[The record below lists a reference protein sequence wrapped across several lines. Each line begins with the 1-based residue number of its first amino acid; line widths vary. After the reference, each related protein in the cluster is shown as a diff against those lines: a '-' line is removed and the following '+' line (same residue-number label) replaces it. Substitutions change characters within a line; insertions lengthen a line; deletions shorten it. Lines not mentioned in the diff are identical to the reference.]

1 MRSGRKFG
9 WIIALFLILIAAIV
23 GFNARATAKERE
35 TALIINVA
43 ARQRALAERYI
54 KDVLL
59 KVEGFQADPQE
70 DATQLQRTALALLE
84 GGEVQAVQG
93 ADATVTIHPMKG
105 DWKTI
110 AKLQQERMLI
120 GKLLRTGNALLASDR
135 GNPGFDQQLMQL
147 RIIGAQVSG
156 ITSDAVGEMTKH
168 AEVALWRLVWVGVA
182 LGLVGAAAAIGMALL
197 LKRIGAQQTMQFR
210 SLVHNSSDPIT
221 VLDESGRVQYQSA
234 SAEHVLGVPSSELLG
249 SNITE
254 LIHPGDVATMAGAIA
269 DLLQHQNSVS
279 RVEYRLGRGDGAW
292 RNVESAMTNLMSDP
306 TVRGLVLNT
315 RDMTERHESEE
326 KLRTLQAE
334 RSSLLEQTVQAT
346 ELERKRVAAELHDGP
361 VQHLTAF
368 DVKLESLR
376 DRVAREDAEGA
387 GRLVDQLQG
396 QVRNEISE
404 LRKMMTELR
413 PPMLD
418 ERGLSAALS
427 EHLASIERD
436 ADLVC
441 SLECDLRGR
450 LDPAQE
456 VILYRVAQ
464 EAMANVLKHARA
476 KRVWISLRE
485 NDGRIGLQVRDDGV
499 GFDPSSISTSP
510 MNGHFGLLAMRER
523 VEMAGGSWTVTTSGG
538 AGTIIRAELPKE
550 IRTL

>member
-120 GKLLRTGNALLASDR
+120 GKLLTTGNALLASDR

-147 RIIGAQVSG
+147 RIIGAQVSSV
-156 ITSDAVGEMTKH
+156 TSDAVGEMTKH

-210 SLVHNSSDPIT
+210 SLVHNASDPIT

-249 SNITE
+249 ANITE

-396 QVRNEISE
+396 QLRNEISE

-476 KRVWISLRE
+476 KQVWISLHE

-499 GFDPSSISTSP
+499 GFDASSISTSP

-538 AGTIIRAELPKE
+538 AGTIIRADLPKE
-550 IRTL
+550 IRTS

>member
-9 WIIALFLILIAAIV
+9 WVIALFLILIAAIV

-93 ADATVTIHPMKG
+93 ADATVKIHPMKG

-120 GKLLRTGNALLASDR
+120 GKLLMTGNALLASDR

-147 RIIGAQVSG
+147 RIIGAQVSSV
-156 ITSDAVGEMTKH
+156 TSDAVGEMTKH

-249 SNITE
+249 ANITE

-315 RDMTERHESEE
+315 RDMTERHESEG

-376 DRVAREDAEGA
+376 DRVTRADAEGA
-387 GRLVDQLQG
+387 GKLVDQLQG
-396 QVRNEISE
+396 QLRNEISE

-464 EAMANVLKHARA
+464 EAMANILKHARA
-476 KRVWISLRE
+476 KRVWISLHE
-485 NDGRIGLQVRDDGV
+485 NDGHIGLQVRDDGV

-538 AGTIIRAELPKE
+538 AGTIIRADLPKE
-550 IRTL
+550 IRTS

>member
-1 MRSGRKFG
+1 MGSGRKFG

-35 TALIINVA
+35 TALTINVA

-59 KVEGFQADPQE
+59 RVEGFQADPQE
-70 DATQLQRTALALLE
+70 DATQLQETALALLQ

-93 ADATVTIHPMKG
+93 ADATVTIRPMKG

-110 AKLQQERMLI
+110 AKLQQERTLI
-120 GKLLRTGNALLASDR
+120 GKLLSAGNALLALDR
-135 GNPGFDQQLMQL
+135 GSPGFDQQLMQL
-147 RIIGAQVSG
+147 RIVGAQVSG

-168 AEVALWRLVWVGVA
+168 AETALWRLVWIGVA

-197 LKRIGAQQTMQFR
+197 LKRIGAQQAVQFR
-210 SLVHNSSDPIT
+210 SLVHNASDLIT
-221 VLDESGRVQYQSA
+221 VLDEGGRVQYQSA
-234 SAEHVLGVPSSELLG
+234 SAEQVLGVRGSELLG
-249 SNITE
+249 ANIVD
-254 LIHPGDVATMAGAIA
+254 LIHPGDVATVASAIE
-269 DLLQHQNSVS
+269 DLLQHQKSVS

-292 RNVESAMTNLMSDP
+292 RHVESAMTNLISDP

-315 RDMTERHESEE
+315 RDMTERHASGE
-326 KLRTLQAE
+326 KLRILQAE

-368 DVKLESLR
+368 DVKLESVR
-376 DRVAREDAEGA
+376 DRVVRADAEGA

-396 QVRNEISE
+396 QLRNEISE

-413 PPMLD
+413 PPILD

-436 ADLVC
+436 AHLMC

-464 EAMANVLKHARA
+464 EAMTNVMKHARA
-476 KRVWISLRE
+476 KRAWISLHE
-485 NDGRIGLQVRDDGV
+485 IDGRIGLQVRDDGV
-499 GFDPSSISTSP
+499 GFDPSGISASP

-523 VEMAGGSWTVTTSGG
+523 VEMAGGTWTVTTTR
-538 AGTIIRAELPKE
+538 GTGTTIRADLPKE
-550 IRTL
+550 LRTS

>member
-538 AGTIIRAELPKE
+538 AGTIIRADLPKE
-550 IRTL
+550 IRTS